1 MSDYLVIGGWSR
13 RQKVP
18 VQVLTETPDGFW
30 IKPEA
35 RAFVPGR
42 GILKRGQRVL
52 VPRNLI
58 KLDSS
63 ENQGAPRRYRL
74 SIRVPAVLSRAW
86 QALRHPRRD

>member
-1 MSDYLVIGGWSR
+1 MSDYLVVRGWSG

-18 VQVLTETPDGFW
+18 VQVLTETPDEFW
-30 IKPEA
+30 IKPEE

-58 KLDSS
+58 KLDTR
-63 ENQGAPRRYRL
+63 EKQGEPRRYRL
-74 SIRVPAVLSRAW
+74 SIRVPAVLCRA
-86 QALRHPRRD
+86 